1 MVLLKCVIRRPSSN
15 VGGPWWGVLIETVSE
30 NRPDLEDLFERVG
43 RFSEVVSKNT

>member
-43 RFSEVVSKNT
+43 